1 VSDRTVR
8 TISQR
13 LSLRKPQSESLEILA
28 DVVGKIE
35 LSKGGDPAAALATIR
50 ESFPT
55 VEDFEREFPSL
66 CFALA
71 TGVGKTRL
79 MGAFISYLYL
89 TGKSRH
95 FFVLAPNKTI
105 YEKLIADFSP
115 ESPKY
120 VFKGIAE
127 FAANPPL
134 IVTGDNYESGV
145 GVRFEG
151 GRSSDLFGSDVH
163 INIFNVDKINKE
175 ESPRGKP
182 RMKRLQET
190 IGESYYAYLSRLDDL
205 VLLMDEAHRYRA
217 SAGATAIDGLKPIIG
232 LELTATPKT
241 VGASSAAFRNVIY
254 NYTLGQAMEDG
265 LVKEPAVATR
275 KDFDPNSVGEQELE
289 RIKLEDAVHHH
300 DHVAVELDRYH
311 RTTGARKVTPFIL
324 IVAKDTND
332 ARRLRE
338 IVESEDFF
346 KGRFKGKVAEVH
358 SALRGDESED
368 AMQRLVAL
376 ETDGRTEI
384 VIHVNKLKEGWD
396 VTNLY
401 TIVPLRAS
409 ASEILTEQTLGRGLR
424 LPFGKRVSKGGD
436 DEFAAVD
443 RLTVIAHERF
453 DDIIAKA
460 REPGSIVMK
469 TVEIGEGGDISLSG
483 ATLVTAPSI
492 AEMIVTG
499 AQPDIPG
506 FSEQT
511 APAFVFGSAEEGK
524 AAQVTLEVIKR
535 YERKLGSAQALRDK
549 DVQKR
554 IAAEVRELVRP
565 AQGTLEGVV
574 QEPRIDEIVETVAET
589 VADRTISIPQIVV
602 LPKKQVTFTFADFD
616 LANLEAINMRPIED
630 GIIIEDLRTQAR
642 VYLARAF
649 DDPREARREDY
660 LVRYLIER
668 NEIDY
673 DAHANLLYKLAGQVV
688 ARVQSYLTDD
698 AETENVLLRHGRQLA
713 DFIFAQMMNHYHET
727 PLSEDDYEVTVT
739 RGFTLLQA
747 QPMNVPQGQRVRD
760 FRQAIAPLSE
770 TRKHVFGGFKKCC
783 YPLQKF
789 DTDPERRLAV
799 IIDGDAGAE
808 KWLKPGRSQFRIDY
822 RSGEAYEP
830 DFVVETKTR
839 MLICEVK
846 ARNELE
852 DPTVMAKAAAA
863 TKWCKTATTHASAG
877 AAKPWTY
884 LLIPDDQITGASTL
898 DGLAAK
904 FATSQQYEDA
914 G

>member
-1 VSDRTVR
+1 MIDRNVR

-13 LSLRKPQSESLEILA
+13 LSLRKPQSDSLEILA
-28 DVVGKIE
+28 DVLGRID
-35 LSKGGDPAAALATIR
+35 LSKDTDPEATLAAIR
-50 ESFPT
+50 DTYPT
-55 VEDFEREFPSL
+55 VEAFEHDFPSL

-105 YEKLIADFSP
+105 YEKLISDFSP

-205 VLLMDEAHRYRA
+205 VLLMDESHRYRA
-217 SAGATAIDGLKPIIG
+217 SAGANAIDGLKPILG

-241 VGASSAAFRNVIY
+241 VGSRPVPFRNVIY
-254 NYTLGQAMEDG
+254 TYTLGQAMADG
-265 LVKEPAVATR
+265 FVKEPAVATR
-275 KDFDPNSVGEQELE
+275 KDFDLRSVGEQELE
-289 RIKLEDAVHHH
+289 QIKLEDAVHHH
-300 DHVAVELDRYH
+300 DHVAVELDRFH
-311 RTTGARKVTPFIL
+311 RTTGAPKVTPFIL
-324 IVAKDTND
+324 IVAADTTE
-332 ARRLRE
+332 AKRLRE
-338 IVESEDFF
+338 FVESEKFF

-358 SALRGDESED
+358 SNLRGEESED

-376 ETDGRTEI
+376 EKDGRTEI

-424 LPFGKRVSKGGD
+424 LPFGRRVSKGGD

-469 TVEIGEGGDISLSG
+469 TVEIGEGGDISVTG
-483 ATLVTAPSI
+483 TTLVTAPSI

-499 AQPDIPG
+499 AHPEIPG
-506 FSEQT
+506 FAEQER
-511 APAFVFGSAEEGK
+511 PAFVFKSPEEGK
-524 AAQVTLEVIKR
+524 AAEVTLQVIKR
-535 YERKLGSAQALRDK
+535 YERKLGSAEALRDK
-549 DVQKR
+549 AVQQQ
-554 IAAEVRELVRP
+554 IVEEVRELVQP
-565 AQGTLEGVV
+565 IQGTLEGVV
-574 QEPRIDEIVETVAET
+574 EQPRIEQIVETVAVT

-602 LPKKQVTFTFADFD
+602 LPKKQVTFTFEDFD
-616 LANLEAINMRPIED
+616 LANLESVNMRPIED

-642 VYLARAF
+642 VYLARAL
-649 DDPREARREDY
+649 DDPREARPEDY

-673 DAHANLLYKLAGQVV
+673 DAHATLLYKLAGQTV
-688 ARVQSYLTDD
+688 ARIKSYLADD
-698 AETENVLLRHGRQLA
+698 AEVENVLLRHGRQLA
-713 DFIFAQMMNHYHET
+713 DFIFAQMMNHYRET
-727 PLSEDDYEVTVT
+727 PLGEDDYEVTVT
-739 RGFTLLQA
+739 RGFMLLQA
-747 QPMNVPQGQRVRD
+747 QAMNVPQGQRVRD
-760 FRQAIAPLSE
+760 FKQAIAPLSD

-789 DTDPERRLAV
+789 DTDPERRIAV
-799 IIDGDAGAE
+799 TIDGDASVE
-808 KWLKPGRSQFRIDY
+808 KWIKPGRNQFRIDY
-822 RSGEAYEP
+822 RSGETYEP

-846 ARNELE
+846 AKNEME
-852 DPTVMAKAAAA
+852 DAVVKAKAAAA
-863 TKWCKTATTHASAG
+863 TKWCKTATQHAGGS
-877 AAKPWTY
+877 KPWTY
-884 LLIPDDQITGASTL
+884 LLVPDDQITGSATL

-904 FATSQQYEDA
+904 FASA
-914 G
+914 

>member
-1 VSDRTVR
+1 MTDRTVR
-8 TISQR
+8 SIGQR
-13 LSLRKPQSESLEILA
+13 LSLRKPQSDSLEILA
-28 DVVGKIE
+28 DVLSRVE
-35 LSKGGDPAAALATIR
+35 LSKGYDAKAALAAIR
-50 ESFPT
+50 DTYPS
-55 VEDFEREFPSL
+55 VEAFEHDFPSL

-105 YEKLIADFSP
+105 YEKLITDFSP

-134 IVTGDNYESGV
+134 IVTGDNYESGI
-145 GVRFEG
+145 GVRFDG

-205 VLLMDEAHRYRA
+205 VLLMDESHRYRA
-217 SAGATAIDGLKPIIG
+217 SAGANAIDGLKPILG

-241 VGASSAAFRNVIY
+241 VGSRSVPFRNVIY
-254 NYTLGQAMEDG
+254 NYTLGEAMADG
-265 LVKEPAVATR
+265 FVKEPAVATR
-275 KDFDPNSVGEQELE
+275 KDFDPRSVGEQELE
-289 RIKLEDAVHHH
+289 QIKLEDAVHHH
-300 DHVAVELDRYH
+300 DHVAVELDRFH
-311 RTTGARKVTPFIL
+311 RTTGAPKVTPFIL
-324 IVAKDTND
+324 IVAADT
-332 ARRLRE
+332 AEAKRLRE
-338 IVESEDFF
+338 FVESEKFF

-358 SALRGDESED
+358 SNLRGEESED

-376 ETDGRTEI
+376 EKDGRTEI

-424 LPFGKRVSKGGD
+424 LPFGRRVSKGGD

-460 REPGSIVMK
+460 REPGSIVMRK
-469 TVEIGEGGDISLSG
+469 LEIGEGGDISATGS
-483 ATLVTAPSI
+483 TLVTAPSV

-506 FSEQT
+506 FAE
-511 APAFVFGSAEEGK
+511 AERPAFAFKSPEEGK
-524 AAQVTLEVIKR
+524 AAEVTLEVIKR
-535 YERKLGSAQALRDK
+535 YERKLGSAEALREK
-549 DVQKR
+549 TVQQQ
-554 IAAEVRELVRP
+554 IANEVRDLVRP
-565 AQGTLEGVV
+565 LQGTLEGVV
-574 QEPRIDEIVETVAET
+574 EQPRIDQIVETVAVT

-602 LPKKQVTFTFADFD
+602 LPKKQVTFTFEDFD
-616 LANLEAINMRPIED
+616 LANLESVNMRPIED

-642 VYLARAF
+642 TYLARTL
-649 DDPREARREDY
+649 DDPREARPEDY

-673 DAHANLLYKLAGQVV
+673 DEHAALLYKLAGQMV
-688 ARVQSYLTDD
+688 ARIRSYLVDD
-698 AETENVLLRHGRQLA
+698 TEVENVLLRHGRQLA
-713 DFIFAQMMNHYHET
+713 DFIFAQIMNHYRET
-727 PLSEDDYEVTVT
+727 PLGEDDYEVTVT
-739 RGFTLLQA
+739 RGFMLLQA

-760 FRQAIAPLSE
+760 FKQAVAPLSE

-799 IIDGDAGAE
+799 TIDGDANVE
-808 KWLKPGRSQFRIDY
+808 KWLKPGRNQFRIDY
-822 RSGEAYEP
+822 RSGESYEP

-846 ARNELE
+846 AKNEM
-852 DPTVMAKAAAA
+852 DDADVKAKAAAA
-863 TKWCKTATTHASAG
+863 TKWCTTATQHAG
-877 AAKPWTY
+877 GAKPWTY
-884 LLIPDDQITGASTL
+884 LLIPDEQITGSATL
-898 DGLAAK
+898 DGLVAK
-904 FATSQQYEDA
+904 FATS
-914 G
+914 

>member
-1 VSDRTVR
+1 MIDHNVR

-13 LSLRKPQSESLEILA
+13 LSLRRPQSDSLEILA
-28 DVVGKIE
+28 DVLGRID
-35 LSKGGDPAAALATIR
+35 LSKEADPEATLAAIR
-50 ESFPT
+50 DIYPT
-55 VEDFEREFPSL
+55 VESFEHDFPSL

-105 YEKLIADFSP
+105 YEKLISDFAP

-217 SAGATAIDGLKPIIG
+217 SAGANAIDGLKPILG
-232 LELTATPKT
+232 LELTATPKA
-241 VGASSAAFRNVIY
+241 VGARPVPFRNVIY
-254 NYTLGQAMEDG
+254 NYTLGQAMADG
-265 LVKEPAVATR
+265 FVKEPAVATR
-275 KDFDPNSVGEQELE
+275 KDFDPRSVGEQELE
-289 RIKLEDAVHHH
+289 QIKLEDAVHHH
-300 DHVAVELDRYH
+300 DHVAVELERYH
-311 RTTGARKVTPFIL
+311 RTTGAPKVTPFIL
-324 IVAKDTND
+324 IVAADTTE
-332 ARRLRE
+332 AKRLRE
-338 IVESEDFF
+338 FVESEKFF
-346 KGRFKGKVAEVH
+346 KARFKGKVAEVH
-358 SALRGDESED
+358 SNLRGEESEE

-376 ETDGRTEI
+376 ERDGSTEI

-460 REPGSIVMK
+460 REPGSIVMR
-469 TVEIGEGGDISLSG
+469 TVEIGEGGDISVTG

-499 AQPDIPG
+499 VQPEIPG
-506 FSEQT
+506 FSEQER
-511 APAFVFGSAEEGK
+511 PAFAFKSPEEGK
-524 AAQVTLEVIKR
+524 AAEVTLQVIKR
-535 YERKLGSAQALRDK
+535 YERKLGSAEALREK
-549 DVQKR
+549 NVQQQ
-554 IAAEVRELVRP
+554 IAEEVRELMQP
-565 AQGTLEGVV
+565 IQGTLEGVV
-574 QEPRIDEIVETVAET
+574 EHPRIEQIVQTVAVT

-602 LPKKQVTFTFADFD
+602 LPKKQVTFTFENFD
-616 LANLEAINMRPIED
+616 LANLESVNMRPIED

-642 VYLARAF
+642 VYLARAL
-649 DDPREARREDY
+649 DDPREARPEDY
-660 LVRYLIER
+660 LVRYLIEC

-673 DAHANLLYKLAGQVV
+673 DAHATLLYKLAGQMVE
-688 ARVQSYLTDD
+688 RIKSYLADD
-698 AETENVLLRHGRQLA
+698 AEAENVLLRHGRQLA
-713 DFIFAQMMNHYHET
+713 DFIFAQMMNHYRET
-727 PLSEDDYEVTVT
+727 PLGEDDYEVTVT
-739 RGFTLLQA
+739 RGFMLLQA

-760 FRQAIAPLSE
+760 LKQAVAPLSD

-789 DTDPERRLAV
+789 DTDPERRIAV
-799 IIDGDAGAE
+799 TIDGDASVE
-808 KWLKPGRSQFRIDY
+808 KWLKPGRNQFRIDY

-846 ARNELE
+846 AKNELE
-852 DPTVMAKAAAA
+852 DPIVKAKAAAA
-863 TKWCKTATTHASAG
+863 TKWCKTATQYAG
-877 AAKPWTY
+877 GAKPWTY
-884 LLIPDDQITGASTL
+884 LLIPDEQITGSATL

-904 FATSQQYEDA
+904 FATS
-914 G
+914 

>member
-1 VSDRTVR
+1 MSDRTVR
-8 TISQR
+8 TICQR
-13 LSLRKPQSESLEILA
+13 LSLRKPQVDSLEILA
-28 DVVGKIE
+28 DVMTRVE
-35 LSKGGDPAAALATIR
+35 LSKGGDATAALEAIR
-50 ESFPT
+50 DLYPS
-55 VEDFEREFPSL
+55 VEAFERDFPSL

-79 MGAFISYLYL
+79 MGAFITYLYL

-120 VFKGIAE
+120 VFRGIAE
-127 FAANPPL
+127 FASNPPL
-134 IVTGDNYESGV
+134 IVTGDNYESGL

-151 GRSSDLFGSDVH
+151 GRSSELFGSDVH

-217 SAGATAIDGLKPIIG
+217 SAGANAIDGLKPILG
-232 LELTATPKT
+232 LELTATPKA
-241 VGASSAAFRNVIY
+241 VGTRPVPFRNVIY
-254 NYTLGQAMEDG
+254 NYTLGQAMADG
-265 LVKEPAVATR
+265 FVKEPAVATR
-275 KDFDPNSVGEQELE
+275 KDFDPRSVGEQELE
-289 RIKLEDAVHHH
+289 RIKLEDAVHYH

-311 RTTGARKVTPFIL
+311 RTTGAPKIMPFIL
-324 IVAKDTND
+324 VVAADTTE
-332 ARRLRE
+332 AKRLRE
-338 IVESEDFF
+338 FIESEKFF
-346 KGRFKGKVAEVH
+346 KARFKGKVAEVH
-358 SALRGDESED
+358 SNQRGEESEE

-424 LPFGKRVSKGGD
+424 LPFGRRVSKGGD

-453 DDIIAKA
+453 DDIIGKA

-469 TVEIGEGGDISLSG
+469 PVEIGEGGDIPATG
-483 ATLVTAPSI
+483 ATLVTSPSI

-499 AQPDIPG
+499 AQPEISG
-506 FSEQT
+506 FGE
-511 APAFVFGSAEEGK
+511 AERPAFVFRSPEEGK
-524 AAQVTLEVIKR
+524 AAEVTLDVIKR
-535 YERKLGSAQALRDK
+535 YERKLGNAEGLRDK
-549 DVQKR
+549 DVQKQ
-554 IAAEVRELVRP
+554 IADEVRELVRP
-565 AQGTLEGVV
+565 AQGTLEGLI
-574 QEPRIDEIVETVAET
+574 EAPRIDQIVETVAET
-589 VADRTISIPQIVV
+589 VADRTISLPQIVV
-602 LPKKQVTFTFADFD
+602 LPKKQVTFTFEDFD
-616 LANLEAINMRPIED
+616 LGSLDTINMRPIED
-630 GIIIEDLRTQAR
+630 GIIVEDLRTQAR
-642 VYLARAF
+642 VYLARTL
-649 DDPREARREDY
+649 DDPREARLEDY

-673 DAHANLLYKLAGQVV
+673 DAHASLLYKLAGQVV
-688 ARVQSYLTDD
+688 ARVRSYLAD
-698 AETENVLLRHGRQLA
+698 ETEVENVLLRHGRQLA
-713 DFIFAQMMNHYHET
+713 DFIFVQMMAHYRET
-727 PLSEDDYEVTVT
+727 PMGEDDYEVTVT

-747 QPMNVPQGQRVRD
+747 QPMNVPHGQRVRD

-770 TRKHVFGGFKKCC
+770 TRKHVFGGFRKCC

-789 DTDPERRLAV
+789 DADPERRLAV
-799 IIDGDAGAE
+799 IIDGGAGTE
-808 KWLKPGRSQFRIDY
+808 KWLKPGRNQFRIDY

-830 DFVVETKTR
+830 DFVVETATQ

-852 DPTVMAKAAAA
+852 DPTVRAKAAAA
-863 TKWCKTATTHASAG
+863 TKWCKTATQHAPG
-877 AAKPWTY
+877 GGTKPWLY
-884 LLIPDDQITGASTL
+884 LLIPDDQITGSATL
-898 DGLAAK
+898 EGLIAK
-904 FATSQQYEDA
+904 FATS
-914 G
+914 

>member
-1 VSDRTVR
+1 MIDRNVR

-13 LSLRKPQSESLEILA
+13 LSLRKPQSDSLEILA
-28 DVVGKIE
+28 DVLGRID
-35 LSKGGDPAAALATIR
+35 LSKDADPEATLAAIR
-50 ESFPT
+50 DTYPT
-55 VEDFEREFPSL
+55 VEAFEHDFPSL

-79 MGAFISYLYL
+79 MGAFISYLYM

-105 YEKLIADFSP
+105 YEKLISDFAP

-151 GRSSDLFGSDVH
+151 GRSADLFGSDVH

-190 IGESYYAYLSRLDDL
+190 IGESYYGYLSRLDDL
-205 VLLMDEAHRYRA
+205 VLLMDESHRYRA
-217 SAGATAIDGLKPIIG
+217 SAGANAIDGLKPILG
-232 LELTATPKT
+232 LELTATPKA
-241 VGASSAAFRNVIY
+241 VGPRPVPFRNVIY
-254 NYTLGQAMEDG
+254 NYTLGQAMADG
-265 LVKEPAVATR
+265 FVKEPAVATR
-275 KDFDPNSVGEQELE
+275 KDFDPGSVGEQELE
-289 RIKLEDAVHHH
+289 QIKLEDAVHNH

-311 RTTGARKVTPFIL
+311 RTTGAPKVTPFIL
-324 IVAKDTND
+324 IVAADTTE
-332 ARRLRE
+332 AKRLRE
-338 IVESEDFF
+338 FVESEKFF
-346 KGRFKGKVAEVH
+346 KARFKGKVAEVH
-358 SALRGDESED
+358 SNLRGEESEE

-376 ETDGRTEI
+376 EKDGSTEI

-436 DEFAAVD
+436 DDFAAVD

-469 TVEIGEGGDISLSG
+469 TLEIGEDGDISVTG
-483 ATLVTAPSI
+483 ATLITAPSI

-499 AQPDIPG
+499 ARPEMPG
-506 FSEQT
+506 FVQEE
-511 APAFVFGSAEEGK
+511 AAAFVFKSAEEGK
-524 AAQVTLEVIKR
+524 AAGVTLDIIKR
-535 YERKLGSAQALRDK
+535 YERKLGSAEALRDK
-549 DVQKR
+549 DVQKQ
-554 IAAEVRELVRP
+554 IAEEVRELVRP
-565 AQGTLEGVV
+565 AQGTLEGVI
-574 QEPRIDEIVETVAET
+574 EAPRIDQIVETVATT

-602 LPKKQVTFTFADFD
+602 LPKKQVTFTFEDFD
-616 LANLEAINMRPIED
+616 LASLDTINMRPIED
-630 GIIIEDLRTQAR
+630 GIIIQDLRTQAR
-642 VYLARAF
+642 VYLARTL
-649 DDPREARREDY
+649 DDPREARPEDY

-673 DAHANLLYKLAGQVV
+673 DAHAALLYKLAGQVV
-688 ARVQSYLTDD
+688 ARIKSYLPEG
-698 AETENVLLRHGRQLA
+698 AEVENVLLRHGRQLA
-713 DFIFAQMMNHYHET
+713 DFIFAQMMNHYRET
-727 PLSEDDYEVTVT
+727 PLGEDDYEVTVT
-739 RGFTLLQA
+739 RGFMLLQA

-760 FRQAIAPLSE
+760 FKQAVAPLSD

-789 DTDPERRLAV
+789 DTDPERRIAV
-799 IIDGDAGAE
+799 TIDGDASVE
-808 KWLKPGRSQFRIDY
+808 KWLKPGRNQFRIDY

-846 ARNELE
+846 ARNEME
-852 DPTVMAKAAAA
+852 DAVVKAKAAAA
-863 TKWCKTATTHASAG
+863 TKWCKTATQYAG
-877 AAKPWTY
+877 GAKPWTY
-884 LLIPDDQITGASTL
+884 LLIPDDQITGSATI

-904 FATSQQYEDA
+904 FATA
-914 G
+914 

>member
-1 VSDRTVR
+1 MNDRTVR
-8 TISQR
+8 TISHR
-13 LSLRKPQSESLEILA
+13 LSLRKPQSDSLEILA
-28 DVVGKIE
+28 DVLGRIN
-35 LSKGGDPAAALATIR
+35 LSKDSDLDATLAAIR
-50 ESFPT
+50 DAFPS
-55 VEDFEREFPSL
+55 VEAFEHDFPSL

-105 YEKLIADFSP
+105 YEKLISDFSQ
-115 ESPKY
+115 ESLKY

-205 VLLMDEAHRYRA
+205 VLLMDESHRYRA
-217 SAGATAIDGLKPIIG
+217 SAGANAIDGLKPILG

-241 VGASSAAFRNVIY
+241 VGARPVPFRNVIY
-254 NYTLGQAMEDG
+254 NYSLGLAMADG
-265 LVKEPAVATR
+265 FVKEPAVATR
-275 KDFDPNSVGEQELE
+275 KDFDSRSVGEQELE
-289 RIKLEDAVHHH
+289 QIKLEDAVHHH

-311 RTTGARKVTPFIL
+311 RTTGAPKVTPFIL
-324 IVAKDTND
+324 IVAADTTE
-332 ARRLRE
+332 AKRLRE
-338 IVESEDFF
+338 FVESEKFF

-358 SALRGDESED
+358 SNLRGEESEE

-424 LPFGKRVSKGGD
+424 LPFGKRVSKGGNE
-436 DEFAAVD
+436 EFAALD

-469 TVEIGEGGDISLSG
+469 ALEIGEGCDISATG
-483 ATLVTAPSI
+483 ATLVNTPSI

-499 AQPDIPG
+499 AQPEISG
-506 FSEQT
+506 FTEQPR
-511 APAFVFGSAEEGK
+511 PAFVFNSPEEGR
-524 AAQVTLEVIKR
+524 AAEVTLEVIKR
-535 YERKLGSAQALRDK
+535 YERKLGSAEALRDTAI
-549 DVQKR
+549 QQQ
-554 IAAEVRELVRP
+554 IADEVRDLVRP
-565 AQGTLEGVV
+565 IQGTLEGVV
-574 QEPRIDEIVETVAET
+574 REPRIDQIVQTVAVT

-602 LPKKQVTFTFADFD
+602 LPKKQVTFTFEDFD
-616 LANLEAINMRPIED
+616 LANLESVNMRPIED
-630 GIIIEDLRTQAR
+630 GLIVEDLRTQAR
-642 VYLARAF
+642 VYLARAI
-649 DDPREARREDY
+649 DDPREARPEDY

-673 DAHANLLYKLAGQVV
+673 DAHAPLLYKLAGQMV
-688 ARVQSYLTDD
+688 ARIRSYLAD
-698 AETENVLLRHGRQLA
+698 AAEVENVLLRHGRQLA
-713 DFIFAQMMNHYHET
+713 DLIFAQMMNYYRET
-727 PLSEDDYEVTVT
+727 PLGEDDYEVTVT

-760 FRQAIAPLSE
+760 FRQAVAPLSD

-799 IIDGDAGAE
+799 TIEGDVSVE
-808 KWLKPGRSQFRIDY
+808 KWLKPGPNQFRIDY
-822 RSGEAYEP
+822 RSGEGYWP

-846 ARNELE
+846 AKNELE
-852 DPTVMAKAAAA
+852 DPTVKAKAAAA
-863 TKWCKTATTHASAG
+863 TKWCKTATQYAG
-877 AAKPWTY
+877 GAKPWTY
-884 LLIPDDQITGASTL
+884 LLIPDDQITGSATL

-904 FATSQQYEDA
+904 FSTS
-914 G
+914 

>member
-1 VSDRTVR
+1 MSDRTVR

-13 LSLRKPQSESLEILA
+13 LSLRKPQADSLEILA
-28 DVVGKIE
+28 DVAGKIE
-35 LSKGGDPAAALATIR
+35 LSKDADPAAALAAIR
-50 ESFPT
+50 DSYPS
-55 VEDFEREFPSL
+55 VEDFERGFPSL
-66 CFALA
+66 CFSLA

-134 IVTGDNYESGV
+134 IVTGDNYESGL

-217 SAGATAIDGLKPIIG
+217 SAGATAIDGLSPILG

-241 VGASSAAFRNVIY
+241 VGANSAPFRNVIY
-254 NYTLGQAMEDG
+254 NYTLGQAMADG

-275 KDFDPNSVGEQELE
+275 KDFDPNSVGERELE
-289 RIKLEDAVHHH
+289 TIKLEDAVHHH

-311 RTTGARKVTPFIL
+311 RTTGAPKVTPFIL
-324 IVAKDTND
+324 VVAKDTDD

-338 IVESEDFF
+338 FVESEAFF
-346 KGRFKGKVAEVH
+346 KGRFKDKVAEVH
-358 SALRGDESED
+358 SALRGEESED

-376 ETDGRTEI
+376 EKDGRTEI

-424 LPFGKRVSKGGD
+424 LPFAKRVSKGGD

-460 REPGSIVMK
+460 REQDSIVMK
-469 TVEIGEGGDISLSG
+469 TVEIGEGGDISLTG

-499 AQPDIPG
+499 AQPEISG
-506 FSEQT
+506 FSEQ
-511 APAFVFGSAEEGK
+511 ASPAFIFKSAEEGK
-524 AAQVTLEVIKR
+524 TAEVTLQVIKR
-535 YERKLGSAQALRDK
+535 YERKLGSAEALRNK
-549 DVQKR
+549 DVQKQ
-554 IAAEVRELVRP
+554 IANEVRELVRP
-565 AQGTLEGVV
+565 IQGNLEGVV
-574 QEPRIDEIVETVAET
+574 QEPRIDQIVETVAET

-616 LANLEAINMRPIED
+616 LANLETINMRPIED
-630 GIIIEDLRTQAR
+630 GLIIEDLRTQAR

-649 DDPREARREDY
+649 DDAREARPEDY

-673 DAHANLLYKLAGQVV
+673 DAHAALLYKLAEQVV
-688 ARVQSYLTDD
+688 SRVRSYLADD
-698 AETENVLLRHGRQLA
+698 AEMENVLLRHGRQLA

-727 PLSEDDYEVTVT
+727 PLGEDDYEVTVT
-739 RGFTLLQA
+739 RGFMLLQA

-799 IIDGDAGAE
+799 IIEGEASAE

-830 DFVVETKTR
+830 DFVVETKTK

-846 ARNELE
+846 ASNELE
-852 DPTVMAKAAAA
+852 DPTVKAKAAAA
-863 TKWCKTATTHASAG
+863 TKWCKTASVHAPGSG
-877 AAKPWTY
+877 AKPWTY
-884 LLIPDDQITGASTL
+884 LLIPDDQISGNSTL
-898 DGLAAK
+898 AGLAAK
-904 FATSQQYEDA
+904 FATS
-914 G
+914 

>member
-1 VSDRTVR
+1 MTDRIAR

-28 DVVGKIE
+28 DVLSRIE
-35 LSKGGDPAAALATIR
+35 LSKGCDAAAALAAICDLYP
-50 ESFPT
+50 S

-79 MGAFISYLYL
+79 MGAFIAYLYL

-95 FFVLAPNKTI
+95 FFVLAPNTTI
-105 YEKLIADFSP
+105 YEKLISDFSP

-127 FAANPPL
+127 FAANAPL

-145 GVRFEG
+145 GVRYET
-151 GRSSDLFGSDVH
+151 GRSTDIFGSDVH

-182 RMKRLQET
+182 KMKRLQET
-190 IGESYYAYLSRLDDL
+190 IGESYYEYLSKLDDL

-217 SAGATAIDGLKPIIG
+217 SAGANAIDGLKPILG

-241 VGASSAAFRNVIY
+241 VGARSVPFKNVIY
-254 NYTLGQAMEDG
+254 NYTLGQAMADG
-265 LVKEPAVATR
+265 FVKEPAVATR
-275 KDFDPNSVGEQELE
+275 KDFDPKSVDERELE

-311 RTTGARKVTPFIL
+311 RTTGAPKVTPFIL
-324 IVAKDTND
+324 VVATDTTE

-338 IVESEDFF
+338 FIESDDFF
-346 KGRFKGKVAEVH
+346 KARFKGKVVEVH
-358 SALRGDESED
+358 SALRGEESEE
-368 AMQRLVAL
+368 ATARLVAL
-376 ETDGRTEI
+376 ERDGRTEI

-453 DDIIAKA
+453 DDIIARA

-469 TVEIGEGGDISLSG
+469 TVEIGEGGDISVAG
-483 ATLVTAPSI
+483 ATLVSAPSVS
-492 AEMIVTG
+492 EMIVTG
-499 AQPDIPG
+499 RQPDIPG
-506 FSEQT
+506 FVAEPR
-511 APAFVFGSAEEGK
+511 ARYVFNSIQEGK
-524 AAQVTLEVIKR
+524 AAEVTLEVIKR
-535 YERKLGSAQALRDK
+535 YERKLGSAEGLRSTE
-549 DVQKR
+549 VQKQ
-554 IAAEVRELVRP
+554 IADEVRELVRP
-565 AQGTLEGVV
+565 VQGTLEGIIE
-574 QEPRIDEIVETVAET
+574 EPRIDQIVQTVAIT
-589 VADRTISIPQIVV
+589 VADGTISIPQIVV
-602 LPKKQVTFTFADFD
+602 LPKKTVTFTFDDFD
-616 LANLEAINMRPIED
+616 LDNLSSINMRPIED
-630 GIIIEDLRTQAR
+630 GLIIEDLRTQAR
-642 VYLARAF
+642 TYLARSI
-649 DDPREARREDY
+649 DDPREGRNEDY
-660 LVRYLIER
+660 LLRYLIER

-673 DAHANLLYKLAGQVV
+673 DAHASLLYKLAGQVV
-688 ARVQSYLTDD
+688 ARVDSYLAND
-698 AETENVLLRHGRQLA
+698 AEVENVLLRHGRQLA
-713 DFIFAQMMNHYHET
+713 DFVFAQMMNYYRET
-727 PLSEDDYEVTVT
+727 PLGEDDYEVTVT
-739 RGFTLLQA
+739 RGFMLLQA
-747 QPMNVPQGQRVRD
+747 QAMNVPTGHRVRD
-760 FRQAIAPLSE
+760 FKQAVAPLSD
-770 TRKHVFGGFKKCC
+770 TRKHAFGGFTKCC
-783 YPLQKF
+783 YSLQKF

-799 IIDGDAGAE
+799 VIDGDPATD
-808 KWLKPGRSQFRIDY
+808 KWVKPAPRQFRIDY

-846 ARNELE
+846 ASNEL
-852 DPTVMAKAAAA
+852 DDATVKAKAAAA
-863 TKWCKTATTHASAG
+863 TKWCKTATQYAPGGGT
-877 AAKPWTY
+877 KPWVY
-884 LLIPDDQITGASTL
+884 LLIPDNQILANATL

-904 FATSQQYEDA
+904 FATA
-914 G
+914 

>member
-1 VSDRTVR
+1 MNDRTVR
-8 TISQR
+8 IISQR
-13 LSLRKPQSESLEILA
+13 LSLRKPQSDSLEILA
-28 DVVGKIE
+28 DVLGRID
-35 LSKGGDPAAALATIR
+35 LSKDFDPEATLATIR
-50 ESFPT
+50 DAYPS
-55 VEDFEREFPSL
+55 VEAFEHDFPSL

-105 YEKLIADFSP
+105 YEKLISDFSP

-134 IVTGDNYESGV
+134 VVTGDNYESGV

-175 ESPRGKP
+175 ESPRGRP

-205 VLLMDEAHRYRA
+205 VLLMDESHRYRA
-217 SAGATAIDGLKPIIG
+217 SAGASAIDGLKPILG

-241 VGASSAAFRNVIY
+241 VGARSVPFRNAIY
-254 NYTLGQAMEDG
+254 NYPLGQAMADG
-265 LVKEPAVATR
+265 FVKEPAVATR
-275 KDFDPNSVGEQELE
+275 KDFDPRSVGEQELE
-289 RIKLEDAVHHH
+289 QIKLEDAVHNH

-311 RTTGARKVTPFIL
+311 RTTGAPKVTPFIL
-324 IVAKDTND
+324 IVAADTTE
-332 ARRLRE
+332 AKRLRE
-338 IVESEDFF
+338 FVESEKFF
-346 KGRFKGKVAEVH
+346 KGRFKDKVAEVH
-358 SALRGDESED
+358 SNLRGEESEE

-376 ETDGRTEI
+376 EKDGRTEI

-424 LPFGKRVSKGGD
+424 LPFGRRVSKGGD
-436 DEFAAVD
+436 DDFSAVD

-453 DDIIAKA
+453 DEIITKA
-460 REPGSIVMK
+460 HEPGSIVMK
-469 TVEIGEGGDISLSG
+469 ALEIGEGSDISATG
-483 ATLVTAPSI
+483 ATLVNTPSI

-499 AQPDIPG
+499 AQPQIPG
-506 FSEQT
+506 FDEQ
-511 APAFVFGSAEEGK
+511 PRSAFVFNSPEEGR
-524 AAQVTLEVIKR
+524 AAEVTLEVIKR
-535 YERKLGSAQALRDK
+535 YERRLGSAEALREIA
-549 DVQKR
+549 VQQQ
-554 IAAEVRELVRP
+554 IAEEVRDLVRP
-565 AQGTLEGVV
+565 IQGTFEGVV
-574 QEPRIDEIVETVAET
+574 QEPRIDQIVQAVAVT

-602 LPKKQVTFTFADFD
+602 LPKKQVTFTFQDFD
-616 LANLEAINMRPIED
+616 LANLESVNMRPIED
-630 GIIIEDLRTQAR
+630 GLIIEDLRTQAR
-642 VYLARAF
+642 VYLARAI
-649 DDPREARREDY
+649 DNPRETRPEDY

-673 DAHANLLYKLAGQVV
+673 DAHAHLLYKLAGQMV
-688 ARVQSYLTDD
+688 ARIRSYLAD
-698 AETENVLLRHGRQLA
+698 AAEIENVLLRHGRQLA
-713 DFIFAQMMNHYHET
+713 DFIFAQMMSHYRET
-727 PLSEDDYEVTVT
+727 PLGEDDYEVTVT
-739 RGFTLLQA
+739 RGFTLLQT
-747 QPMNVPQGQRVRD
+747 QSMNVPQGQRVRD
-760 FRQAIAPLSE
+760 FRQAVAPLSD
-770 TRKHVFGGFKKCC
+770 TRKHVFGGFKNCC

-799 IIDGDAGAE
+799 TIEGDAGVE
-808 KWLKPGRSQFRIDY
+808 KWLKPGPNQFRIDY
-822 RSGEAYEP
+822 RSGEGYWP

-846 ARNELE
+846 AKNELE
-852 DPTVMAKAAAA
+852 DPTVKAKAAAA
-863 TKWCKTATTHASAG
+863 TKWCKTATQHAG
-877 AAKPWTY
+877 GAKPWTY
-884 LLIPDDQITGASTL
+884 LLIPDDQIAGSATL

-904 FATSQQYEDA
+904 FATS
-914 G
+914 

>member
-1 VSDRTVR
+1 MTDRTVR
-8 TISQR
+8 SICQR
-13 LSLRKPQSESLEILA
+13 LSLRRPQADSVEILS
-28 DVVGKIE
+28 DV
-35 LSKGGDPAAALATIR
+35 LSRISLAKDADPAEAQATIR
-50 ESFPT
+50 EFYPS
-55 VEDFEREFPSL
+55 VHEFEHVFPSL

-79 MGAFISYLYL
+79 MGAFIAYLYL
-89 TGKSRH
+89 SGKSRH
-95 FFVLAPNKTI
+95 FFVLAPNRTI

-134 IVTGDNYESGV
+134 IITGDNYESGI
-145 GVRFEG
+145 GVRYETG
-151 GRSSDLFGSDVH
+151 KSTDIFGTDAH

-190 IGESYYAYLSRLDDL
+190 IGESYYEYLSKLDDL

-217 SAGATAIDGLKPIIG
+217 SAGANAIDGLKPILG

-241 VGASSAAFRNVIY
+241 VGARPVPFQNVIY
-254 NYTLGQAMEDG
+254 NYTLGQAMADG

-275 KDFDPNSVGEQELE
+275 KDFDPKAVQEKDLE

-311 RTTGARKVTPFIL
+311 RMTGAAKVTPFIL
-324 IVAKDTND
+324 VVATDTAD
-332 ARRLRE
+332 AKRLRE
-338 IVESEDFF
+338 FIESEEFF

-358 SALRGDESED
+358 SALRGDETEE
-368 AMQRLVAL
+368 AMERLVAL
-376 ETDGRTEI
+376 EKDGRTEI

-453 DDIIAKA
+453 DDIITKA
-460 REPGSIVMK
+460 REPGSLVMK
-469 TVEIGEGGDISLSG
+469 TVEIGEGGDISLAG
-483 ATLVTAPSI
+483 AALVSAPSVV
-492 AEMIVTG
+492 EMIVTG
-499 AQPDIPG
+499 ARPDIAG
-506 FSEQT
+506 FTEDRR
-511 APAFVFGSAEEGK
+511 AVFAFNSPDEGK
-524 AAQVTLEVIKR
+524 AAEVTLEVIKR
-535 YERKLGSAQALRDK
+535 YERKLGSAEALRDK
-549 DVQKR
+549 DVQKK
-554 IAAEVRELVRP
+554 IADEVRDLVHP
-565 AQGTLEGVV
+565 VQGTLEGIIE
-574 QEPRIDEIVETVAET
+574 EPRIEKIVETVAIT

-602 LPKKQVTFTFADFD
+602 LPKKQVTFTFENFD
-616 LANLEAINMRPIED
+616 LANLETINMRPIDD

-642 VYLARAF
+642 VYLARSI
-649 DDPREARREDY
+649 DDPREARPEDY

-673 DAHANLLYKLAGQVV
+673 DVHAAFLYKLARQVV
-688 ARVQSYLTDD
+688 ERVKSYLTDG
-698 AETENVLLRHGRQLA
+698 AEVENVLLRHGRQLA
-713 DFIFAQMMNHYHET
+713 EFIFAQMMNHYHET
-727 PLSEDDYEVTVT
+727 ALGEDDYEVTVT
-739 RGFTLLQA
+739 RGFMLLQA
-747 QPMNVPQGQRVRD
+747 QPMNVVPGQRVRD
-760 FRQAIAPLSE
+760 FRQAVAPLSE
-770 TRKHVFGGFKKCC
+770 TRKHVFGGFAKCC

-789 DTDPERRLAV
+789 DVDPERRLAAV
-799 IIDGDAGAE
+799 IDCDGNVA
-808 KWLKPGRSQFRIDY
+808 KWLKPGRNQFRIDY
-822 RSGEAYEP
+822 RSGESYEP
-830 DFVVETKTR
+830 DFVVETKTK

-846 ARNELE
+846 ARNELN
-852 DPTVMAKAAAA
+852 DPVVAAKAAAA
-863 TKWCKTATTHASAG
+863 TKWCNTATQHAAG
-877 AAKPWTY
+877 GGKPWTY
-884 LLIPDDQITGASTL
+884 LLIPDDQITGSATL
-898 DGLAAK
+898 DGLTAK
-904 FATSQQYEDA
+904 FATS
-914 G
+914 

>member
-1 VSDRTVR
+1 MSDRTVR

-13 LSLRKPQSESLEILA
+13 LSLRKPQSDSLEILA
-28 DVVGKIE
+28 DVLGRIDLAKDSDSE
-35 LSKGGDPAAALATIR
+35 ATLAAIR
-50 ESFPT
+50 DVYPS
-55 VEDFEREFPSL
+55 VEAFEHDFPSL

-79 MGAFISYLYL
+79 MGAFIAYLYL

-115 ESPKY
+115 SSPKY

-217 SAGATAIDGLKPIIG
+217 SAGAKAVDGLKPILG

-241 VGASSAAFRNVIY
+241 VGQKPVPFRNVIY
-254 NYTLGQAMEDG
+254 NYALGQAMADG
-265 LVKEPAVATR
+265 FVKEPAVATR
-275 KDFDPNSVGEQELE
+275 KDFDPRSVGEQELE
-289 RIKLEDAVHHH
+289 QIKLEDAVHHH

-311 RTTGARKVTPFIL
+311 RTTGAPRVTPFIL
-324 IVAKDTND
+324 IVAADTTE

-338 IVESEDFF
+338 FVESEKFF

-358 SALRGDESED
+358 SNLKGEESED

-376 ETDGRTEI
+376 EKDGSTEI

-469 TVEIGEGGDISLSG
+469 TVEIGEGGDISVTGS
-483 ATLVTAPSI
+483 TLVSAPSVV
-492 AEMIVTG
+492 EMLVMG
-499 AQPDIPG
+499 RLPEIPG
-506 FSEQT
+506 FVAEPRAGYTFTT
-511 APAFVFGSAEEGK
+511 AQEERAAE
-524 AAQVTLEVIKR
+524 VTLEVIKR
-535 YERKLGSAQALRDK
+535 YERRLGNAEALRGAE
-549 DVQKR
+549 VQQQ
-554 IAAEVRELVRP
+554 IADEVRELVRP
-565 AQGTLEGVV
+565 TQGTLVGIIEV
-574 QEPRIDEIVETVAET
+574 PRIDQIVKTVAIT

-602 LPKKQVTFTFADFD
+602 LPKKQVTFTFEDFD
-616 LANLEAINMRPIED
+616 LDNLSSINLRPIED

-642 VYLARAF
+642 VYLARAI
-649 DDPREARREDY
+649 DDPRESRAEDY
-660 LVRYLIER
+660 LLRYLIER

-673 DAHANLLYKLAGQVV
+673 DAHAALLYRLAGQVV
-688 ARVQSYLTDD
+688 ERVKSYLAND
-698 AETENVLLRHGRQLA
+698 AEVENVLLRHGRHLA
-713 DFIFAQMMNHYHET
+713 EFIFAQMMNHYRET
-727 PLSEDDYEVTVT
+727 PLGEDDYEVAVT
-739 RGFTLLQA
+739 RGFMLLQA
-747 QPMNVPQGQRVRD
+747 QPMNVPAGQRVRD
-760 FRQAIAPLSE
+760 FKQAIAPLSD
-770 TRKHVFGGFKKCC
+770 TRKHVFGGFAKCC
-783 YPLQKF
+783 YSIQKF

-799 IIDGDAGAE
+799 VLEADPSAE
-808 KWLKPGRSQFRIDY
+808 KWIKPGRNQFRIDY

-830 DFVVETKTR
+830 DFVVEAKTR

-846 ARNELE
+846 AQNEL
-852 DPTVMAKAAAA
+852 DDATVKAKAAAA
-863 TKWCKTATTHASAG
+863 TKWCMTATEHAPG
-877 AAKPWTY
+877 GGTKPWAY
-884 LLIPDDQITGASTL
+884 LLIPDDQIRANSTL
-898 DGLAAK
+898 DGLVAK
-904 FATSQQYEDA
+904 YATS
-914 G
+914 

>member
-1 VSDRTVR
+1 MTDRTVR

-13 LSLRKPQSESLEILA
+13 LSLRKPQSDSLEILA
-28 DVVGKIE
+28 DVLSRAE
-35 LSKGGDPAAALATIR
+35 LSKSYNAGAALAAIR
-50 ESFPT
+50 ETYPS
-55 VEDFEREFPSL
+55 VEAFEHDFPSL

-89 TGKSRH
+89 AGKSRH

-134 IVTGDNYESGV
+134 IVTGDNYESGI
-145 GVRFEG
+145 GVRLDG

-205 VLLMDEAHRYRA
+205 VLLMDESHRYRA
-217 SAGATAIDGLKPIIG
+217 SAGGNAIDGLKPILG

-241 VGASSAAFRNVIY
+241 VGSRSVPFRNVIY
-254 NYTLGQAMEDG
+254 NYTLGQAMSDG
-265 LVKEPAVATR
+265 FVKEPAVATR
-275 KDFDPNSVGEQELE
+275 KDFDPRSVGEQELE
-289 RIKLEDAVHHH
+289 QIKLEDAVHHH
-300 DHVAVELDRYH
+300 DHVAVELDRFH
-311 RTTGARKVTPFIL
+311 RTTGAPKITPFIL
-324 IVAKDTND
+324 IVAADTTE
-332 ARRLRE
+332 AKRLRE
-338 IVESEDFF
+338 FVESEKFF
-346 KGRFKGKVAEVH
+346 GARFKGKVAEVH
-358 SALRGDESED
+358 SNLRGEESED

-376 ETDGRTEI
+376 EKDGRTEI

-424 LPFGKRVSKGGD
+424 LPFGRRVSRGGD

-460 REPGSIVMK
+460 REPGSIVMR
-469 TVEIGEGGDISLSG
+469 TLEIGEGGDISSSG
-483 ATLVTAPSI
+483 STLVTAPSV

-506 FSEQT
+506 FAE
-511 APAFVFGSAEEGK
+511 AEHPAFAFNSPQEGK
-524 AAQVTLEVIKR
+524 AAEVTLEVIKR
-535 YERKLGSAQALRDK
+535 YERKLGSAEALREK
-549 DVQKR
+549 AIQQQ
-554 IAAEVRELVRP
+554 IADEVRDLVRP
-565 AQGTLEGVV
+565 IQGTLEGVV
-574 QEPRIDEIVETVAET
+574 EQPRIDQIVETVAVT
-589 VADRTISIPQIVV
+589 VADRTVSIPQIVV
-602 LPKKQVTFTFADFD
+602 LPKKQVTFTFEDFD
-616 LANLEAINMRPIED
+616 LANLDSVNMRPIED

-642 VYLARAF
+642 TYLARTL
-649 DDPREARREDY
+649 DDPRETRPDDY

-673 DAHANLLYKLAGQVV
+673 DEHAALLYKLAGQMV
-688 ARVQSYLTDD
+688 ARIRSYLADD
-698 AETENVLLRHGRQLA
+698 TEVENVLLRHGRQLA
-713 DFIFAQMMNHYHET
+713 DFIFAQIMNHYRET
-727 PLSEDDYEVTVT
+727 LLGEDDYEVTVT
-739 RGFTLLQA
+739 RGFMLLQA

-760 FRQAIAPLSE
+760 LKQAVAPLSE
-770 TRKHVFGGFKKCC
+770 TRRHVFGGFKKCC

-789 DTDPERRLAV
+789 DTDPERRIAV
-799 IIDGDAGAE
+799 TIEGDANVE
-808 KWLKPGRSQFRIDY
+808 KWLKPGRNQFRIDY
-822 RSGEAYEP
+822 RSGESYEP

-839 MLICEVK
+839 MLILEVK
-846 ARNELE
+846 ARGEL
-852 DPTVMAKAAAA
+852 DDAIVKAKAAAA
-863 TKWCKTATTHASAG
+863 TKWCRTATAFAQGGTG
-877 AAKPWTY
+877 KPWVY
-884 LLIPDDQITGASTL
+884 ALIPDDQIIGSATL
-898 DGLAAK
+898 DGLVAK
-904 FATSQQYEDA
+904 YASA
-914 G
+914 

>member
-1 VSDRTVR
+1 MSDRTFRMV
-8 TISQR
+8 SQR
-13 LSLRKPQSESLEILA
+13 LSLRKPQANSLEILA
-28 DVVGKIE
+28 DVLSRVE
-35 LSKGGDPAAALATIR
+35 LAKECDAAAALDIIR
-50 ESFPT
+50 DAYPSVESF
-55 VEDFEREFPSL
+55 ERDFPSL

-79 MGAFISYLYL
+79 MGAFISYLNL

-134 IVTGDNYESGV
+134 IVTGDNYESGI
-145 GVRFEG
+145 GVRYEG
-151 GRSSDLFGSDVH
+151 GRSADLFGSDVH

-190 IGESYYAYLSRLDDL
+190 IGESYYTYLSRLDDL

-217 SAGATAIDGLKPIIG
+217 SAGATAIDGLKPILG

-241 VGASSAAFRNVIY
+241 VGARSQPFRNVIY
-254 NYTLGQAMEDG
+254 EYPLGQAMADG

-275 KDFDPNSVGEQELE
+275 KDFDPRSVDDQELE

-311 RTTGARKVTPFIL
+311 RTTGAPKVVPFIL
-324 IVAKDTND
+324 VVAADTTE
-332 ARRLRE
+332 AKRLRE
-338 IVESEDFF
+338 FIESERFF
-346 KGRFKGKVAEVH
+346 TGRFKGKVAEVH
-358 SALRGDESED
+358 SAQRGEESEE
-368 AMQRLVAL
+368 ATQRLLAL
-376 ETDGRTEI
+376 ETDGRTEF

-436 DEFAAVD
+436 DDFAAVD
-443 RLTVIAHERF
+443 RLTVIAHDRF
-453 DDIIAKA
+453 DDIIARA
-460 REPGSIVMK
+460 REPGSIVMQ
-469 TVEIGEGGDISLSG
+469 TVEIGEGGDISLAG
-483 ATLVTAPSI
+483 AMLVTAPSV

-506 FSEQT
+506 FEEEG
-511 APAFVFGSAEEGK
+511 APVFVFRSPEEGR
-524 AAQVTLEVIKR
+524 AAEVTLDVIRR
-535 YERKLGSAQALRDK
+535 YERKLGSAEGLRDK
-549 DVQKR
+549 AVQEQ

-565 AQGTLEGVV
+565 VQATLEGVI
-574 QEPRIDEIVETVAET
+574 EPPRIDQIVEVVATT

-602 LPKKQVTFTFADFD
+602 LPKKQVNFTFEDFD
-616 LANLEAINMRPIED
+616 LASLDSINMRPIEE

-642 VYLARAF
+642 VYLARAL
-649 DDPREARREDY
+649 DDPREGRLEDY

-673 DAHANLLYKLAGQVV
+673 DAHAALLYKLAGQVV
-688 ARVQSYLTDD
+688 GRLRSYLTDD
-698 AETENVLLRHGRQLA
+698 TETENVLLRHGRQLA
-713 DFIFAQMMNHYHET
+713 DFVLAQMMGHYRET
-727 PLSEDDYEVTVT
+727 QMSEDDYEVTVT

-747 QPMNVPQGQRVRD
+747 QQMNVPHGQRVRD
-760 FRQAIAPLSE
+760 FKQAVVPLSD

-789 DTDPERRLAV
+789 DADPERRLGV
-799 IIDGDAGAE
+799 IIDGDTSADR
-808 KWLKPGRSQFRIDY
+808 WLKPGRNQFRIDY

-830 DFVVETKTR
+830 DFVVETATK
-839 MLICEVK
+839 MLVLEVK
-846 ARNELE
+846 ARNELD
-852 DPTVMAKAAAA
+852 DPTVKAKAAAA
-863 TKWCKTATTHASAG
+863 TKWCRTATTFAQG
-877 AAKPWTY
+877 GTGKPWVY
-884 LLIPDDQITGASTL
+884 ALIPDDQIIGSATL
-898 DGLAAK
+898 DGLLAR
-904 FATSQQYEDA
+904 FATA
-914 G
+914 

>member
-1 VSDRTVR
+1 MSDRIVR

-13 LSLRKPQSESLEILA
+13 LSLRKPQAESLEILA
-28 DVVGKIE
+28 DVLGKVV
-35 LSKGGDPAAALATIR
+35 LSKGGDAAAALETIR
-50 ESFPT
+50 DSYPSVES
-55 VEDFEREFPSL
+55 FEREFPSL

-79 MGAFISYLYL
+79 MGAFIAYLYL

-145 GVRFEG
+145 GVRFES
-151 GRSSDLFGSDVH
+151 GRSADLFGSDVH

-217 SAGATAIDGLKPIIG
+217 SAGANAIDGLKPILG

-241 VGASSAAFRNVIY
+241 VGARSVPFRNVIY
-254 NYTLGQAMEDG
+254 DYTLGQAMADG

-275 KDFDPNSVGEQELE
+275 KDFDPRSVAEQELE
-289 RIKLEDAVHHH
+289 RIKLEDAVHYH

-311 RTTGARKVTPFIL
+311 RTTGAPKVMPFIL
-324 IVAKDTND
+324 VVAADTTE
-332 ARRLRE
+332 AKRLRE
-338 IVESEDFF
+338 FIESEEFF

-358 SALRGDESED
+358 SALRGEESED
-368 AMQRLVAL
+368 AVQRLVAL
-376 ETDGRTEI
+376 ERDGRTEI
-384 VIHVNKLKEGWD
+384 VVHVNKLKEGWD

-453 DDIIAKA
+453 DDIIARA
-460 REPGSIVMK
+460 REPDSIVMK
-469 TVEIGEGGDISLSG
+469 TLEIGEGGDISSAG
-483 ATLVTAPSI
+483 AALVTAPSV

-499 AQPDIPG
+499 AQPEIPG
-506 FSEQT
+506 FVKEDRT
-511 APAFVFGSAEEGK
+511 EFVFRSPEEGK
-524 AAQVTLEVIKR
+524 AAEMTLDVIKR
-535 YERKLGSAQALRDK
+535 YERKLGSAEALRDK
-549 DVQKR
+549 DVQR
-554 IAAEVRELVRP
+554 QIAEEVRELVRP
-565 AQGTLEGVV
+565 VQGTLEGVI
-574 QEPRIDEIVETVAET
+574 EAPRIDEIVETVAET

-602 LPKKQVTFTFADFD
+602 LPRKQVTFTFEDFN
-616 LANLEAINMRPIED
+616 LASLDTINMRPVEE

-642 VYLARAF
+642 VYLARTL
-649 DDPREARREDY
+649 DDPREARPEDY

-673 DAHANLLYKLAGQVV
+673 DAHAALLYKLAGQVV
-688 ARVQSYLTDD
+688 ARVRSYLADE
-698 AETENVLLRHGRQLA
+698 AEVENVLLRHGRQLA
-713 DFIFAQMMNHYHET
+713 DFIFAQMTAHYRET
-727 PLSEDDYEVTVT
+727 PMGEDDYEVTVT
-739 RGFTLLQA
+739 RGFMLLQA
-747 QPMNVPQGQRVRD
+747 QPMNVPHGQRVRD
-760 FRQAIAPLSE
+760 FRHAIAPLSE

-799 IIDGDAGAE
+799 AVDGDASVE
-808 KWLKPGRSQFRIDY
+808 KWLKPGRNQFRIDY

-830 DFVVETKTR
+830 DFVVETTAR
-839 MLICEVK
+839 MLILEVK
-846 ARNELE
+846 ARNELD
-852 DPTVMAKAAAA
+852 DPTVKAKATAAA
-863 TKWCKTATTHASAG
+863 KWCKTATAHASG
-877 AAKPWTY
+877 GTGKPWTY
-884 LLIPDDQITGASTL
+884 ALIPDDQIIGSATL
-898 DGLAAK
+898 EGLVARFAA
-904 FATSQQYEDA
+904 A
-914 G
+914 

>member
-1 VSDRTVR
+1 MIDRIVR

-13 LSLRKPQSESLEILA
+13 LSLRKPQADSLEILA
-28 DVVGKIE
+28 DVLGRVE
-35 LSKGGDPAAALATIR
+35 LSKGGDAGAALEAIR
-50 ESFPT
+50 DAYPS
-55 VEDFEREFPSL
+55 VEAFERDFPSL

-79 MGAFISYLYL
+79 MGAFIAYLYL

-134 IVTGDNYESGV
+134 IVTGDNYESGL
-145 GVRFEG
+145 GVRFDG

-217 SAGATAIDGLKPIIG
+217 SAGATAIDGLKPILG

-241 VGASSAAFRNVIY
+241 VGARSVPFRNVIY
-254 NYTLGQAMEDG
+254 DYTLGQAMSDG
-265 LVKEPAVATR
+265 FVKEPAVATR
-275 KDFDPNSVGEQELE
+275 KDFDPRSVGEQELE
-289 RIKLEDAVHHH
+289 QIKLEDAVHYH

-311 RTTGARKVTPFIL
+311 RTTGAPKVMPFIL
-324 IVAKDTND
+324 VVASDTTE
-332 ARRLRE
+332 AKRLRE
-338 IVESEDFF
+338 FIESEKFF

-358 SALRGDESED
+358 SALRGEESED

-424 LPFGKRVSKGGD
+424 LPFGKRVSRGGD

-469 TVEIGEGGDISLSG
+469 PLVIGVGGDIPATG

-499 AQPDIPG
+499 AQPEIPG
-506 FSEQT
+506 FAEER
-511 APAFVFGSAEEGK
+511 AAFVFRSPEEGK
-524 AAQVTLEVIKR
+524 AAEVTLDVIKR
-535 YERKLGSAQALRDK
+535 YERKLGSAESLRDK
-549 DVQKR
+549 AVQKQ
-554 IAAEVRELVRP
+554 IAEEVRELVHP
-565 AQGTLEGVV
+565 VQGTLEGVI
-574 QEPRIDEIVETVAET
+574 EAPRIDKIVETVAET

-602 LPKKQVTFTFADFD
+602 LPKKHVTFTFEDFD
-616 LANLEAINMRPIED
+616 LASLDTINMRPIED
-630 GIIIEDLRTQAR
+630 GLIIEDLRTQAR
-642 VYLARAF
+642 VYLARSV
-649 DDPREARREDY
+649 DDPREARAEDY

-673 DAHANLLYKLAGQVV
+673 DAHAALLYKLAGQVV
-688 ARVQSYLTDD
+688 ARTRSYL
-698 AETENVLLRHGRQLA
+698 ANEVEVENVLLRHGRQLA
-713 DFIFAQMMNHYHET
+713 DFIFAQMMSHYRET
-727 PLSEDDYEVTVT
+727 PMNEDDYEVTVT
-739 RGFTLLQA
+739 RGFMLLQA
-747 QPMNVPQGQRVRD
+747 QPMNVPHGQRVRD
-760 FRQAIAPLSE
+760 FRQVVAPLSE
-770 TRKHVFGGFKKCC
+770 TRKQVFGGFKKCC

-789 DTDPERRLAV
+789 DSDPERRLAV
-799 IIDGDAGAE
+799 IVDGDVGAE
-808 KWLKPGRSQFRIDY
+808 KWLKPGRNQFRIDY
-822 RSGEAYEP
+822 RSGETYEP
-830 DFVVETKTR
+830 DFVVETATR
-839 MLICEVK
+839 MLILEVK
-846 ARNELE
+846 ARNELD
-852 DPTVMAKAAAA
+852 DPAVKAKAAAA
-863 TKWCKTATTHASAG
+863 TKWCRTATTFAQG
-877 AAKPWTY
+877 GTGKPWVY
-884 LLIPDDQITGASTL
+884 ALIPDDQIIGSATL
-898 DGLAAK
+898 DGLVAK
-904 FATSQQYEDA
+904 FAA
-914 G
+914 V

>member
-1 VSDRTVR
+1 VTDRNVR

-13 LSLRKPQSESLEILA
+13 LSLRKPQSDSLEILA
-28 DVVGKIE
+28 DVLGRID
-35 LSKGGDPAAALATIR
+35 LSKDADPEATLAAIR
-50 ESFPT
+50 DTYPT
-55 VEDFEREFPSL
+55 VEAFEHDFPSL

-79 MGAFISYLYL
+79 MGAFISYLYM

-95 FFVLAPNKTI
+95 FFVLAPNRTI
-105 YEKLIADFSP
+105 YEKLISDFSP

-205 VLLMDEAHRYRA
+205 VLLMDESHRYRA
-217 SAGATAIDGLKPIIG
+217 SAGANAIEGLKPILG
-232 LELTATPKT
+232 LELTATPKA
-241 VGASSAAFRNVIY
+241 VGARPVPFRNVIY
-254 NYTLGQAMEDG
+254 NYTLGQAMADG
-265 LVKEPAVATR
+265 FVKEPAVATR
-275 KDFDPNSVGEQELE
+275 KDFDPRSVGEQELE
-289 RIKLEDAVHHH
+289 QIKLEDAVHNH

-311 RTTGARKVTPFIL
+311 RTTGAPKVTPFIL
-324 IVAKDTND
+324 IVAADTTE
-332 ARRLRE
+332 AKRLRE
-338 IVESEDFF
+338 YVESEKFF
-346 KGRFKGKVAEVH
+346 KARFKGKVAEVH
-358 SALRGDESED
+358 SNLRGEESEE

-376 ETDGRTEI
+376 EKDGSTEI

-436 DEFAAVD
+436 DEFAAID

-469 TVEIGEGGDISLSG
+469 TLEIGEDGDISVTG
-483 ATLVTAPSI
+483 ATLITAPSI

-499 AQPDIPG
+499 AQPEIPG
-506 FSEQT
+506 FSEQ
-511 APAFVFGSAEEGK
+511 PRHAFIFKSSEEGK
-524 AAQVTLEVIKR
+524 TAEVTLQVIKR
-535 YERKLGSAQALRDK
+535 YERKLGSAEALREEM
-549 DVQKR
+549 VQKQ
-554 IAAEVRELVRP
+554 IAEEVRELMQP
-565 AQGTLEGVV
+565 IQGTLEGVIE
-574 QEPRIDEIVETVAET
+574 QPRIEQIVQTVAIT

-602 LPKKQVTFTFADFD
+602 LPKKQVTFTFEDFD
-616 LANLEAINMRPIED
+616 LASLDTINMRPIED
-630 GIIIEDLRTQAR
+630 GIIIQDLRTQAR
-642 VYLARAF
+642 VYLARTL
-649 DDPREARREDY
+649 DDPREARPEDY

-673 DAHANLLYKLAGQVV
+673 DAHAALLYKLAGQVV
-688 ARVQSYLTDD
+688 ARIKSYVADD
-698 AETENVLLRHGRQLA
+698 AEVENVLLRHGRQLA
-713 DFIFAQMMNHYHET
+713 DFIFAQMMNHYRET

-739 RGFTLLQA
+739 RGFMLLQA
-747 QPMNVPQGQRVRD
+747 QAMNVPQGQRVRD
-760 FRQAIAPLSE
+760 FKQAVAPLSD

-789 DTDPERRLAV
+789 DTDPERRIAV
-799 IIDGDAGAE
+799 TIEGDASVE
-808 KWLKPGRSQFRIDY
+808 KWLKPGRNQFRIDY

-852 DPTVMAKAAAA
+852 DPIVKAKAAAA
-863 TKWCKTATTHASAG
+863 TKWCKTATQYVGGS
-877 AAKPWTY
+877 KPWTY
-884 LLIPDDQITGASTL
+884 LLIPDDQITGSATL

-904 FATSQQYEDA
+904 FATS
-914 G
+914 